1 MSSEEKK
8 ITLKHNGYEI
18 TLKIKNDYEES
29 KNALKKAIYFQYKDL
44 EKFELIYIDEEE
56 DENVIDEDNFEEAFN
71 SSVWEL
77 RPTDENPQ
85 PKEPQVDLKEIKKQV
100 KNKVN
105 KAQKDINKKIE
116 QIKEDLKQKFM
127 KIANEKITANNLK
140 YEEKIKKYEEII
152 KSLKEKNKLILE
164 QVEKEHEASVQKI
177 LNEVSEYTEKK
188 VEDELDQYN
197 NEFNDNLNSIIQEST
212 LKIEASNQ
220 EVKKNTEE
228 IISFTDKIKQSMEGS
243 RIIMSDIFNKSQANQ
258 NNLQ

>member
-29 KNALKKAIYFQYKDL
+29 KNALKKAIYFQDKDL

-152 KSLKEKNKLILE
+152 KSLKEKNKLILF
-164 QVEKEHEASVQKI
+164 SW
-177 LNEVSEYTEKK
+177 
-188 VEDELDQYN
+188 
-197 NEFNDNLNSIIQEST
+197 
-212 LKIEASNQ
+212 
-220 EVKKNTEE
+220 
-228 IISFTDKIKQSMEGS
+228 
-243 RIIMSDIFNKSQANQ
+243 DIFLLFS
-258 NNLQ
+258 